1 MNFVDKSA
9 MFPEFST
16 WVIKSMAFEA
26 GSSNAGN
33 ALIVDD
39 DSMMHFIHKFLLSR
53 FGFKIFVAENGKQ
66 AVELFQAGQHFDVV
80 TMDFQMP
87 VMNGVQAIKKLRDM
101 GVDSKILG
109 VSACDEATVKEL
121 FLEAG
126 ANDFVT
132 KPLTH
137 DKLASFLKNI

>member
-1 MNFVDKSA
+1 
-9 MFPEFST
+9 
-16 WVIKSMAFEA
+16 MAFEA

-66 AVELFQAGQHFDVV
+66 AVELFQSGQHFDVV

-87 VMNGVQAIKKLRDM
+87 VMDGVQAIKKLRDM